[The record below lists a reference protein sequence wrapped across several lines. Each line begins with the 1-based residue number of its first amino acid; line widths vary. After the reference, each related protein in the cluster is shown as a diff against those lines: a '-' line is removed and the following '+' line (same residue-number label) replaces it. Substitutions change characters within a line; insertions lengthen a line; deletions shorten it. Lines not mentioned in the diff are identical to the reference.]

1 MIKSCLY
8 FKKKKSLSI
17 DNKNEWYF
25 IFIIHI
31 RVLNLIYAEY
41 ILPNGLENIL
51 TTLTLIC
58 KVWGN
63 NLVNCTTFYTC

>member
-1 MIKSCLY
+1 MINSCLY

-41 ILPNGLENIL
+41 ILPKGLENIL
-51 TTLTLIC
+51 TTLFVKFGEIT
-58 KVWGN
+58 
-63 NLVNCTTFYTC
+63 